1 MMPDLKRLENILEQL
16 AHDAAQIDRKRGEA
30 SRPLFDEQLFFCRSK
45 LLTPCV
51 TEVRSE
57 ITALRNERK
66 AGILQASRTQHICEK
81 VVAQIQAIQ
90 RELATLQIRKN
101 EPKRRQGWRR
111 PIHEMYQDLA
121 QHQDW
126 ERRLAAMQRDKE
138 MMLNRCSTL
147 AEQQQ
152 LQKEILAV
160 EGRLSRCRASLTK
173 IEKDISLR
181 ERKG

>member
-1 MMPDLKRLENILEQL
+1 MPDLNRFTAILEQL
-16 AHDAAQIDRKRGEA
+16 AVEAAKIDRQRGEA

-51 TEVRSE
+51 NEVRSE
-57 ITALRNERK
+57 ISALQREHK
-66 AGILQASRTQHICEK
+66 AGKLLPTRTQHICEK

-90 RELATLQIRKN
+90 RELATQQIRRR
-101 EPKRRQGWRR
+101 EPKPQYKRRR
-111 PIHEMYQDLA
+111 PIHQLYQDLA

-138 MMLNRCSTL
+138 ALIGQCSTL
-147 AEQQQ
+147 AAQQKQ
-152 LQKEILAV
+152 QKEVLAL
-160 EGRLSRCRASLTK
+160 EGRLSRCRTALAK
-173 IEKDISLR
+173 IEQEISAR

>member
-1 MMPDLKRLENILEQL
+1 MPDLKRLEDILEQL
-16 AHDAAQIDRKRGEA
+16 AQDAAQIDRKRGEA
-30 SRPLFDEQLFFCRSK
+30 QRPLFDEQLFFCRSK

-66 AGILQASRTQHICEK
+66 TGKLLASRTQHICEK

-90 RELATLQIRKN
+90 RELATVQVRKN
-101 EPKRRQGWRR
+101 EPKRNRGWRR

-126 ERRLAAMQRDKE
+126 ERRLSAMQRDKE
-138 MMLNRCSTL
+138 MLLSRCTTIT
-147 AEQQQ
+147 EQQK
-152 LQKEILAV
+152 LQKEVLTL
-160 EGRLSRCRASLTK
+160 EGRLTRCRTALAK